1 MKQKPDIP
9 DNTFAKWQKSVDL
22 IATLVGIPAA
32 LIMKVNPQEIEV
44 FVSSETE
51 SNPYEKGERAH
62 LNTGLYCE
70 TVMAQRAQLLVPDAR
85 KDPEWDHNPDIELDM
100 VSYLG
105 FPLIWPDGEI
115 FGTICVLDNKEN
127 SYSSTHQKLLA
138 HFREVLEVD
147 LQMTLEQEK
156 ELKQAKNSLQEN
168 EERLKE
174 AQRIAHLGNWE
185 WDIVQNELIWSDEI
199 YRIFGLE
206 PQEFDATYEAFLKA
220 VHPDDREFVEKSV
233 DEALNEGK
241 TYSINHRI
249 VLPDRS
255 ERIVHEHAEVAF
267 GTSGKPIRMIGTVQD
282 VTELKRTEEQIKAQ
296 LREKE
301 VLLQEIHHRVK
312 NNLQIISSL
321 IKLQSKH
328 IKDEEVLELLKDT
341 RNRVQSMAVIHD
353 RLYKS
358 ENFSRVDFAEYLQ
371 SLADHLFSSYGTDS
385 KAIKLHVKVKD
396 VSLDI
401 NTAIPCGLIL
411 NEIISNSLKHAFPDG
426 RKGKIKIVMKSLK
439 KNEIELTVS
448 DNGIGIPDDV
458 DFRETESLG
467 LHLVS
472 ILAED
477 QLRGKIKLDK
487 TKGTRFQIKFKAK
500 Q

>member
-1 MKQKPDIP
+1 
-9 DNTFAKWQKSVDL
+9 
-22 IATLVGIPAA
+22 
-32 LIMKVNPQEIEV
+32 
-44 FVSSETE
+44 
-51 SNPYEKGERAH
+51 
-62 LNTGLYCE
+62 
-70 TVMAQRAQLLVPDAR
+70 
-85 KDPEWDHNPDIELDM
+85 
-100 VSYLG
+100 
-105 FPLIWPDGEI
+105 
-115 FGTICVLDNKEN
+115 
-127 SYSSTHQKLLA
+127 
-138 HFREVLEVD
+138 
-147 LQMTLEQEK
+147 
-156 ELKQAKNSLQEN
+156 
-168 EERLKE
+168 
-174 AQRIAHLGNWE
+174 
-185 WDIVQNELIWSDEI
+185 
-199 YRIFGLE
+199 
-206 PQEFDATYEAFLKA
+206 
-220 VHPDDREFVEKSV
+220 
-233 DEALNEGK
+233 
-241 TYSINHRI
+241 
-249 VLPDRS
+249 
-255 ERIVHEHAEVAF
+255 
-267 GTSGKPIRMIGTVQD
+267 MIGTVQD

-328 IKDEEVLELLKDT
+328 IKDEEVLELFIDT

-371 SLADHLFSSYGTDS
+371 SLADHLFNSYGTDP
-385 KAIKLHVKVKD
+385 KTIKLQVKIKD
-396 VSLDI
+396 VFLDI

-487 TKGTRFQIKFKAK
+487 TKGTCFEIKFKAK